1 MKSQKV
7 FKRHINE
14 LQSIFSFLKGNW
26 NEFEVEEGVQME
38 MQLSVEELF
47 MNMVRHNSDAEGD
60 IKMNVER
67 KGDKINISLID
78 SEEVPFDLTK
88 IKEVDFDQY
97 FEEKK
102 FGGLGIHLVK
112 ELMDEIKFNH
122 CNGISTI
129 TMTKQI

>member
-1 MKSQKV
+1 
-7 FKRHINE
+7 
-14 LQSIFSFLKGNW
+14 
-26 NEFEVEEGVQME
+26 ME